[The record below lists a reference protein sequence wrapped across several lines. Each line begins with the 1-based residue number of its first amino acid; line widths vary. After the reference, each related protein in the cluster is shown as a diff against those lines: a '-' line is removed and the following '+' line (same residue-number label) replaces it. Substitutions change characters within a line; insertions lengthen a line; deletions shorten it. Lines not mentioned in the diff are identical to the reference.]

1 MLPKWGNWNLSKY
14 LLIKEEKWTALPR
27 LLNLS
32 PNNCEGNG
40 HFPYHFP
47 HLSSLFFAF
56 SLNLNHRL
64 VKRWFL
70 WYCAHFPATWGPWCN
85 RHRWNNNNKKQK
97 RNFERGLG
105 SSLIVLLV
113 PAWTSLSLFSFSGF
127 LFLSAFF
134 FVFFFFWFFCCNQCF
149 VLIDYIT
156 SWLVKSSQVERQGKA
171 SAESVGQWIG
181 LLESIGLLFGAA
193 TCRNQMEQKK

>member
-134 FVFFFFWFFCCNQCF
+134 FVFFFLIFLLQPVFCVNWLHNQ
-149 VLIDYIT
+149 LAGQ
-156 SWLVKSSQVERQGKA
+156 VKSSREARQGECGV
-171 SAESVGQWIG
+171 SWSVDRIAGIDRIAFWGGNLSQPD
-181 LLESIGLLFGAA
+181 GA
-193 TCRNQMEQKK
+193 KK